1 MEWSDEGIVLAVR
14 RHGESSAIISLLT
27 AGHGRHAGLVRG
39 GSSKRWRGVLQPGNE
54 VSATWR
60 ARLEEH
66 LGAYVVEPL
75 RSHAVLYDRP
85 GPLAALTS
93 ACALAEAALPERAPH
108 AELFATLGQL
118 LALLDAPDWAEAY
131 VRWEIGLLADLGF
144 GLDLGSCAATGVNDG
159 LAWVSPKSGRAVSLS
174 AGEPWRDKLL
184 PLPAFLAPGG
194 GAPDSGAPDTG
205 QIAEGL
211 RLTGWFLER
220 HVFAPHDMTTPDA
233 RERLAGFIRGL
244 DAKRQDIV

>member
-1 MEWSDEGIVLAVR
+1 MEWRDDGIVLAVR
-14 RHGESSAIISLLT
+14 RHGESSVIVSLLT
-27 AGHGRHAGLVRG
+27 RGHGRHAGLVRG
-39 GSSKRWRGVLQPGNE
+39 GSSKRLRGVLQPGNE
-54 VSATWR
+54 VAATWR

-66 LGAYVVEPL
+66 LGAYVVEPS
-75 RSHAVLYDRP
+75 RSHATLYDKP

-93 ACALAEAALPERAPH
+93 ACALVESSLPERAPH
-108 AELFATLGQL
+108 ADLFATLGEL
-118 LALLDAPDWAEAY
+118 LALLDGPAWAEAY
-131 VRWEIGLLADLGF
+131 VNWEIALLADLGF

-159 LAWVSPKSGRAVSLS
+159 LAYVSPKSGRAVSLS
-174 AGEPWRDKLL
+174 AGEPWREKLL
-184 PLPAFLAPGG
+184 ALPRFLSPEGG
-194 GAPDSGAPDTG
+194 QADTG

-220 HVFAPHDMTTPDA
+220 HVFAPHDMATPDA